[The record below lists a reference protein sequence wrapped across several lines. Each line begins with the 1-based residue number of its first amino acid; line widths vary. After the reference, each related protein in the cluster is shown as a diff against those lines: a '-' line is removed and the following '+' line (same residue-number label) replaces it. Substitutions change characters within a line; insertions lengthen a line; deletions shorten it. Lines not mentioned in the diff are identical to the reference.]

1 MNSTRP
7 RRTHLTARA
16 AAAAAVLALTG
27 TLAGCGEDAMALG
40 DSADI
45 DFYPIDGGT
54 EAQGPGTIAVTDV
67 REGAIEELT
76 DGGFQLDPEEL
87 ARTPLYVDVSFENT
101 GDGEVDLRDPG
112 AEDADGNIITSL
124 TILDLG
130 DAPPFEPCPAIPKTL
145 AAGGTA
151 EGCAIV
157 LVPEGAEIEKIYF
170 LPGGDEDFIYWES
183 GL

>member
-1 MNSTRP
+1 MSSTGSRRTRLSTR
-7 RRTHLTARA
+7 T

-40 DSADI
+40 EAADI
-45 DFYPIDGGT
+45 DFYPIDGGSDP
-54 EAQGPGTIAVTDV
+54 QGSGTIRVTDV
-67 REGAIEELT
+67 REGVIDELT

-87 ARTPLYVDVSFENT
+87 ARTPLYVDVTFENT

-145 AAGGTA
+145 APGETA

-157 LVPEGAEIEKIYF
+157 LVPDGVEIEKIYF